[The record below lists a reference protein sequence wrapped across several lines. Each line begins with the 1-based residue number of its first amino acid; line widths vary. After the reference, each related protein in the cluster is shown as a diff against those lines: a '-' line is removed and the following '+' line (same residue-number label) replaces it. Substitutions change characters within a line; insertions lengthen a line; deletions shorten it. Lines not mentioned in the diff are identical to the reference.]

1 MIFNLFIDRQPY
13 AGSNRKA
20 FNRLRFD
27 VNRLPDRA
35 RSSCP
40 RVPFARYVRYDRN
53 FAPIGKRENPRSA
66 TRRAANLNQ
75 ESAQDEP
82 RPQRKSLSNP

>member
-1 MIFNLFIDRQPY
+1 LIFNLFVDRQSY

-20 FNRLRFD
+20 FNRLCFD

-35 RSSCP
+35 RSSSP

-53 FAPIGKRENPRSA
+53 FAPIGKRENPRIT

-82 RPQRKSLSNP
+82 RP